1 MLRIE
6 RKDMSLRIE
15 KYLNITPEEVQNK
28 QHNIWIGIS
37 LGNKYW
43 NDDRN
48 VGEFIKWAAENTKEK
63 VLVVIGD
70 ALHAINLEVL
80 DYRTPEAAMR
90 KALRIGEERC
100 EQITDLI
107 KFLPDEVQ
115 EKVSV
120 ARWNDV
126 TSSDLFKKRLQIVK
140 EEYKNNLVF
149 KEYVRETVRIG
160 RKDREERIEKLSER
174 ELDRLAEYILNELPH
189 FVNGVQKGKDVYTL
203 IPYPGLTKLDDLFV
217 GLQNKTLFPELTEK
231 LKIKNKIAIVE
242 AYA

>member
-1 MLRIE
+1 MF
-6 RKDMSLRIE
+6 RIE
-15 KYLNITPEEVQNK
+15 KYLNVFPEEIQNK

-48 VGEFIKWAAENTKEK
+48 VEEFIKWAVENTKEK

-80 DYRTPEAAMR
+80 DYRTPQAAMR
-90 KALRIGEERC
+90 KALRVGEERC

-107 KFLPDEVQ
+107 KFLPDEMQ
-115 EKVSV
+115 NKVSV

-126 TSSDLFKKRLQIVK
+126 TNSDLFKKRLQIIK
-140 EEYKNNLVF
+140 EEYKNNLEF
-149 KEYVRETVRIG
+149 KEYIRETVRFG
-160 RKDREERIEKLSER
+160 RKDREERIEKLLEQ

-189 FVNGVQKGKDVYTL
+189 FVDGVQKEEDIYTL
-203 IPYPGLTKLDDLFV
+203 IPYPGLTKLDELFV
-217 GLQNKTLFPELTEK
+217 GLQNKTLFPDLAERLE
-231 LKIKNKIAIVE
+231 IKNKVAIVE